1 MDKDLLLTD
10 TVEKSNTLYQIL
22 IEQEKLDVVGEL
34 NTPFPTLFHH
44 VMEVTE
50 GVDRLKKK
58 YKLSQLLC
66 DEAQPDNPD
75 IPDIPDNPVRMTRS
89 EYKLFRAIRVLP
101 EYNAVMKPL
110 EDEVKERLR
119 SKTITERRR
128 NETRDKVR
136 VACLEK
142 MFGI

>member
-1 MDKDLLLTD
+1 MEEDELLTD
-10 TVEKSNTLYQIL
+10 IVEKSHALHQLVID
-22 IEQEKLDVVGEL
+22 QETLDVVGKL

-66 DEAQPDNPD
+66 NEVQ
-75 IPDIPDNPVRMTRS
+75 PDNPVRMTRS
-89 EYKLFRAIRVLP
+89 EYKLFRALRVLP
-101 EYNAVMKPL
+101 EYKHVMKPL
-110 EDEVKERLR
+110 EDEVKERLH
-119 SKTITERRR
+119 SKTMTERRR
-128 NETRDKVR
+128 NETRDNVR

>member
-1 MDKDLLLTD
+1 MEEDELLTD
-10 TVEKSNTLYQIL
+10 TVEKSKALYQIL
-22 IEQEKLDVVGEL
+22 IDQEKLDVVGEL

-66 DEAQPDNPD
+66 DEAQPDNP
-75 IPDIPDNPVRMTRS
+75 VRMSRS
-89 EYKLFRAIRVLP
+89 EYKLFRAMRVLP
-101 EYNAVMKPL
+101 EYNAVIKPL
-110 EDEVKERLR
+110 EDEVKERLH
-119 SKTITERRR
+119 SKTVSERRR

>member
-1 MDKDLLLTD
+1 MEDDLLTD
-10 TVEKSNTLYQIL
+10 TVEKSKALYQIL
-22 IEQEKLDVVGEL
+22 IDQEKLDVVGEL

-50 GVDRLKKK
+50 SVDRLKKK

-66 DEAQPDNPD
+66 DEAQPDNP
-75 IPDIPDNPVRMTRS
+75 VRMSRS

-110 EDEVKERLR
+110 EDEVKERLH